1 MYYSVYL
8 RLAGTECER
17 MGTMKKITIIKPGPE
32 ILVSPSVHESQFT
45 TKRTSAEQLVYSDK
59 FSRFACRNERNQIKT
74 A

>member
-1 MYYSVYL
+1 
-8 RLAGTECER
+8 
-17 MGTMKKITIIKPGPE
+17 MKKITIIKPGPE